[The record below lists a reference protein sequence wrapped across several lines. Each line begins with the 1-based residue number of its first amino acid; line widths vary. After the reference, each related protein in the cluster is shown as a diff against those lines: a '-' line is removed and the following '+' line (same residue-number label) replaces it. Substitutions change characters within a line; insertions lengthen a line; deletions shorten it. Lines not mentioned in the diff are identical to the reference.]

1 MAGQRRLTG
10 QPPGT
15 TAAQDPLPA
24 ARTIADLL
32 RLRARWSGT
41 RTAVVDGDLTLSYAQ
56 VYAAA
61 RRRAAALAARGIR
74 RGDRV
79 AVLLPRSADALA
91 CLLATQLLAAV
102 AVPVNDRLRTRQV
115 EHVLSDSGARL
126 LITNQRLARLAT
138 GVSAG
143 AGTPGG
149 CELAD
154 VAELTGEAG
163 QAGAGPPSPCTPHD
177 LAILVYTSGSTG
189 LAKGV
194 MTSQAN
200 LVAGTESV
208 ATYTRL
214 RSDDRVLSVLPW
226 SVDYG
231 LNQVLSAFWAGA
243 TVVIERSAFGP
254 DICRTLRE
262 QRITGLAGVP
272 ALWQLLAD
280 RPSTFLTQPLPDLR
294 YVTNSG
300 EKLGRRMLE
309 DIRRVHPHVDV
320 YLMYGLTEAFR
331 STYLEP
337 SLVDTHPTSIGQPI
351 PGTEALVL
359 DERGRACGVDEVGEF
374 IEAGATVAVGYW
386 RNPAA
391 TAQVYRPD
399 PRGGPEHA
407 GQRVVYSGDLVR
419 RSAEGLFYYAGRR
432 DQQVKIQGMK
442 ISPSEVELVLAD
454 SGMVSQAVA
463 FTHHDD
469 QGKVQLV
476 AVVVP
481 ARQAGFSLS
490 ALHEHCGRELPTYLQ
505 PGVIVVRDT
514 MPQTSWQKVDRGQ
527 VRSDYLASDY
537 VASGEPA

>member
-1 MAGQRRLTG
+1 MAGQRQLTG
-10 QPPGT
+10 KPPG
-15 TAAQDPLPA
+15 AVAEEGSFPVV
-24 ARTIADLL
+24 RTIADLL
-32 RLRARWSGT
+32 RFRARWSAT
-41 RTAVVDGDLTLSYAQ
+41 RVAVVDGNLTLSYAE

-61 RRRAAALAARGIR
+61 RQRAAALAARGVR

-102 AVPVNDRLRTRQV
+102 AVPINDRLRTRQV
-115 EHVLSDSGARL
+115 EHVLADSGARL
-126 LITNQRLARLAT
+126 LITNQRLVRLAEE
-138 GVSAG
+138 AN
-143 AGTPGG
+143 AAG

-154 VAELTGEAG
+154 VAELAGEPG
-163 QAGAGPPSPCTPHD
+163 VDPPPSPCTPQD
-177 LAILVYTSGSTG
+177 LALLVYTSGSTG

-194 MTSQAN
+194 MTSQSN

-214 RSDDRVLSVLPW
+214 RPDDRVLSLLPW

-231 LNQVLSAFWAGA
+231 LNQVLSAFWVGA
-243 TVVIERSAFGP
+243 TVVIERSPFGP
-254 DICRTLRE
+254 DICRSLRE
-262 QRITGLAGVP
+262 HRITGLAGVP
-272 ALWQLLAD
+272 ALWELLAC

-300 EKLGRRMLE
+300 EKLGRRRLE

-337 SLVDTHPTSIGQPI
+337 HLVDTRPTSIGQPI
-351 PGTEALVL
+351 PGAEALVL
-359 DERGRACGVDEVGEF
+359 DEQGRACQVDGVGEF
-374 IEAGATVAVGYW
+374 VEAGQTVALGYW

-391 TAQVYRPD
+391 TAEVYRPD
-399 PRGGPEHA
+399 PRGGPSHA

-419 RSAEGLFYYAGRR
+419 RSAEGLLYYVGRR
-432 DQQVKIQGMK
+432 DEQVKIQGMK
-442 ISPSEVELVLAD
+442 VSPSEVELVLAD

-463 FTHHDD
+463 FAHHDD
-469 QGKVQLV
+469 EGRVQLV

-481 ARQAGFSLS
+481 VQRSAFSLG
-490 ALHEHCGRELPTYLQ
+490 ALHEHCRRELPTFLQ
-505 PGVIVVRDT
+505 PGTIVVRDE

-527 VRSDYLASDY
+527 VRSEYLA
-537 VASGEPA
+537 AAGLA